1 MSNQEAVDAVKNIK
15 DALSAAKRLTEE
27 ALNRKSSDDIS
38 CVVVKFQ
45 WPHPGF
51 LLLLMFDKKLSEVC
65 NTVIS
70 PGTLITIM
78 YVFCYI
84 SSWLSCSVASRMK

>member
-45 WPHPGF
+45 
-51 LLLLMFDKKLSEVC
+51 
-65 NTVIS
+65 
-70 PGTLITIM
+70 
-78 YVFCYI
+78 
-84 SSWLSCSVASRMK
+84 